1 MQHERRARRGT
12 SAPQT
17 TAMNGSGGS
26 GGSGDEPA
34 DEIVL
39 EGLADY
45 DQAVAEIDAIIAQL
59 EDGQRSLDEEM
70 RLYERAMRL
79 TRACDQLLAGA
90 ELRIEKL
97 RAEIGA
103 GASSFA
109 LDDFDLDDE

>member
-26 GGSGDEPA
+26 GDGPA

-45 DQAVAEIDAIIAQL
+45 DQAGAEIDAIIAQL

-97 RAEIGA
+97 RAEMGA